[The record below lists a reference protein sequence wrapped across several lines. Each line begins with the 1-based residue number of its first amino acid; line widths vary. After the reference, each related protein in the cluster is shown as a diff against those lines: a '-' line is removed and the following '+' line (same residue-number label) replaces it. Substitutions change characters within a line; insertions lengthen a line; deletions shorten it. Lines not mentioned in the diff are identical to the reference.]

1 MTNRSEKPFPD
12 WLERNGSP
20 AALALLMIYLSRA
33 LWEAA
38 SKPLWFDEFFTFHYS
53 RVGGPV
59 ELWKALISA
68 GEALPPLG
76 FLVTA
81 AAHLAFG
88 EGEVAT
94 RLPSI
99 LAFGAFGYG
108 LYRLLLPRIGVAGAL
123 AAMVFSW
130 ITSGFDYAIE
140 ARPYALMICFG
151 GLALVAW
158 RAAAD
163 GKQTKWG
170 PAGMVVALVLALSV
184 HYYSVFLFLPVAAG
198 EIARWRKTRK
208 LDLAVWGGLALA
220 AATLLF
226 YLPLIASARERYSE
240 GFWSPVL
247 PFADILG
254 TYIVVLYPAVW
265 ALTAVVCLLIGGA
278 IYRAVKKQGGAEQK
292 PEPLLPAHERVA
304 LLTAAAIPVFA
315 VGAASLTTG
324 VYVYRYGLGALI
336 GICAGF
342 GFALWHA
349 TRGRDSWRWAV
360 VALLVGWFAFGGPR
374 PGIEGQGRTAM
385 GGADPYGYE
394 KFRDP
399 VLRQDVPIVV
409 SSPVLFP
416 EHYHYAPDW
425 AKERLIYVADPAAA
439 VRYRQTNTP
448 DLNLIGVAPWSPLKV
463 VPYDEFISRQP
474 YFLIHER
481 PFDRFAWLLERLR
494 EEKRGVTRL
503 SAAGPLEVWG
513 CCR

>member
-12 WLERNGSP
+12 WLERNGSLV
-20 AALALLMIYLSRA
+20 AVALLVIYLARA
-33 LWEAA
+33 AWEAS

-53 RVGGPV
+53 RVGGPA
-59 ELWKALISA
+59 ELWKALLSA

-76 FLVTA
+76 FLLTA
-81 AAHLAFG
+81 VAHLAFG

-108 LYRLLLPRIGVAGAL
+108 MYRLLSPHIGVACAL

-130 ITSGFDYAIE
+130 ITSGFDYGIE

-151 GLALVAW
+151 VLALVSW
-158 RAAAD
+158 RAAAE
-163 GKQTKWG
+163 GKQATWG
-170 PAGMVVALVLALSV
+170 PAAMAMALMLALSV

-198 EIARWRKTRK
+198 ELARWRKTRK
-208 LDLAVWGGLALA
+208 LDLKVWGGLALA
-220 AATLLF
+220 GATLLF

-254 TYIVVLYPAVW
+254 TYIVLLSPAVW

-278 IYRAVKKQGGAEQK
+278 IYRAVKKQETAE
-292 PEPLLPAHERVA
+292 PERPLPAHELVA
-304 LLTAAAIPVFA
+304 LLTAAAIPIFA

-324 VYVYRYGLGALI
+324 VYVYRYGLGVLI

-349 TRGRDSWRWAV
+349 TRGRNSWRWAV
-360 VALLVGWFAFGGPR
+360 VALLAGWFALGGPR
-374 PGIEGQGRTAM
+374 PGLEGQGRTAM
-385 GGADPYGYE
+385 GGSDPYGYE

-399 VLRQDVPIVV
+399 ALRQDVPIVV
-409 SSPVLFP
+409 SSPVLYP

-448 DLNLIGVAPWSPLKV
+448 DLNLIGVAPWSPLTV
-463 VPYDEFISRQP
+463 VPYDEFMSRQP

-481 PFDRFAWLLERLR
+481 PLDRFAWLIERLR
-494 EEKRGVTRL
+494 DEGRRPVKL
-503 SAAGPLEVWG
+503 IDGPLEVWE
-513 CCR
+513 CCGEP